1 MPETMTAAPA
11 DQPGRRNGKRKSAPK
26 LHNGVMKRGNTWSYV
41 IRIRNPETGVSRP
54 RWVGGF
60 ATEEAAK
67 EARDQARVQAR
78 NGEYIDRNSITVTAY
93 LDDWIESHAMEIKP
107 RTLLDYR
114 ACIRLY
120 VTPRIG
126 HMPIQAV
133 RPSTVTRLYRDLLTS
148 GGRGGKALAVP
159 TVTHLHA
166 VLRKAFR
173 DAVIVDELIAS
184 NPVERAKRPR
194 AQIHEPG
201 TVWTVAQLRAF
212 LNTARQHRLFAF
224 FHVAAY
230 TGARRGELL
239 NLQWSAADLDGKT
252 ITITGSTAVIGGERV
267 NGTTKSG
274 RTRVVSIDDATVAVL
289 RQHKADHVADQLR
302 AGDSWRGSRDG
313 YVFTT
318 GWGEPIYPD
327 TVTSLMTKLIRAH
340 NRPEWAPRPKSQL
353 PHARL
358 HDLRHIHATTLLLS
372 GVPVHVVAARLGH
385 ADPAITLRVYAHV
398 IRAAETAAADIFA
411 QAVNAA

>member
-1 MPETMTAAPA
+1 MTTATA
-11 DQPGRRNGKRKSAPK
+11 DEPGRRKPRKNTPK
-26 LHNGVMKRGNTWSYV
+26 LRDGVMKRGNTWSCV
-41 IRIRNPETGVSRP
+41 IRVKDPDTGISKP
-54 RWVGGF
+54 KWVGGF
-60 ATEEAAK
+60 ATEEEAK
-67 EARDQARVQAR
+67 AARDEGRVKARR
-78 NGEYIDRNSITVTAY
+78 GEYIDRNRVTVTEY
-93 LDDWIESHAMEIKP
+93 LTDWIDSHAMEIKP

-126 HMPIQAV
+126 HLPIQAV
-133 RPSTVTRLYRDLLTS
+133 RPSTITKLYRDLLTS
-148 GGRGGKALAVP
+148 GGRDGQPLAVA

-173 DAVIVDELIAS
+173 DAVVVDELIGS

-194 AQIHEPG
+194 VQAQEPR
-201 TVWTVAQLRAF
+201 TVWTIAQLRAF
-212 LNTARQHRLFAF
+212 LATAKQHRLFAF

-230 TGARRGELL
+230 AGVRRGELL
-239 NLQWSAADLDGKT
+239 NLRWTDIDLDAKK

-274 RTRVVSIDDATVAVL
+274 RARVLSIDDETVAVL
-289 RQHKADHVADQLR
+289 RQRKTDQAAEQLQ
-302 AGDSWRGSRDG
+302 AGDSWRGTKDG

-327 TVTSLMTKLIRAH
+327 TVTSLMTKLIRAF
-340 NRPEWAPRPKSQL
+340 NRPDQGPRPNDQL

-358 HDLRHIHATTLLLS
+358 HDLRHLHATTLLLS

-398 IRAAETAAADIFA
+398 IRSAEAAAADIFA
-411 QAVNAA
+411 QAVKAA

>member
-1 MPETMTAAPA
+1 MPDTISTGPA
-11 DQPGRRNGKRKSAPK
+11 YEPACRKPSRNAPK
-26 LHNGVMKRGNTWSYV
+26 LRDGVVKRGRTWSYV
-41 IRIRNPETGVSRP
+41 IRVKDPETGVSKP

-60 ATEEAAK
+60 ATEQEAKA
-67 EARDQARVQAR
+67 ARDEGRVQAR
-78 NGEYIDRNSITVTAY
+78 RGEYMERNRITVTAY
-93 LDDWIESHAMEIKP
+93 LDDWLDSHAMEIKP

-126 HMPIQAV
+126 HLPIQAV
-133 RPSTVTRLYRDLLTS
+133 RPSTITRLYRDLLTN
-148 GGRGGKALAVP
+148 GGHHGRPLAIT

-173 DAVIVDELIAS
+173 DAVIVDGIIGS

-194 AQIHEPG
+194 VQAQEPG

-212 LNTARQHRLFAF
+212 LAIARQHRLFAF
-224 FHVAAY
+224 FYVAAY

-239 NLQWSAADLDGKT
+239 NMRWADIDLDAKK

-274 RTRVVSIDDATVAVL
+274 RTRVVSIDDETVAVL
-289 RQHKADHVADQLR
+289 RQRRADQAAEQLR
-302 AGDSWRGSRDG
+302 AGDSWRGTTDG
-313 YVFTT
+313 YIFTT

-327 TVTSLMTKLIRAH
+327 TVTTLMSKLIRAH
-340 NRPEWAPRPKSQL
+340 NEPEQGARPKDQL

-358 HDLRHIHATTLLLS
+358 HDLRHLHATTLLLS

-398 IRAAETAAADIFA
+398 IRTAEAAAADIFA
-411 QAVNAA
+411 QAVSAA

>member
-1 MPETMTAAPA
+1 MPETTE
-11 DQPGRRNGKRKSAPK
+11 PGRRKASRKIAPR
-26 LHNGVMKRGNTWSYV
+26 LRDGVMRRGHTWSYV
-41 IRIRNPETGVSRP
+41 IRVNDPETGISRP

-60 ATEEAAK
+60 ATEETAKAARD
-67 EARDQARVQAR
+67 EARVKAQR
-78 NGEYIDRNSITVTAY
+78 GEYIDRNSITVTAY
-93 LDDWIESHAMEIKP
+93 LNDWIESHAMEIKP

-126 HMPIQAV
+126 RMPIQAV
-133 RPSTVTRLYRDLLTS
+133 RPSTITRLYRDLLTG
-148 GGRGGKALAVP
+148 GGRDGKPLAVP

-173 DAVIVDELIAS
+173 DAVVVDELIAS
-184 NPVERAKRPR
+184 NPVDRAKRPR
-194 AQIHEPG
+194 VQASEPG
-201 TVWTVAQLRAF
+201 TVWTVVQLQAF
-212 LNTARQHRLFAF
+212 LDTARQHRLFAF

-239 NLQWSAADLDGKT
+239 NLQWSAVDLDGKE
-252 ITITGSTAVIGGERV
+252 ITISGSTAVIAGQRV
-267 NGTTKSG
+267 TGTTKSG

-289 RQHKADHVADQLR
+289 RQHKADQAADQLR
-302 AGDSWRGSRDG
+302 AGDAWRGTKDSH
-313 YVFTT
+313 VFTT

-340 NRPEWAPRPKSQL
+340 NQPGYGLRPKVQL

-398 IRAAETAAADIFA
+398 IRTAEAAAADIFA